1 MKKLFIVMALSILVL
16 TSFVSLAQNKYSKE
30 IFVLQESTPL
40 RISIET
46 YKQIDGWT
54 PVILSLC
61 GLDIF
66 LWMDASGKVSEM
78 QPVDSRSFAP
88 LFFIDLGYPVLS
100 SDQWSTELEV
110 YEKNEI
116 RTRFRALKTDIPV
129 LLRLDRVQKSAEIFL
144 GGYGT
149 RLNPVEAAFM
159 EIEPDLEELKLSG
172 PQILV
177 LPKLVYW
184 QEIGTIYSTLF
195 RGERFD
201 LERSRIWGKRME
213 RRRQR

>member
-1 MKKLFIVMALSILVL
+1 MALSILVL

-46 YKQIDGWT
+46 YMQINGWI
-54 PVILSLC
+54 PVVLSLC
-61 GLDIF
+61 GLDIS
-66 LWMDASGKVSEM
+66 LWMDASGNVSEM

-88 LFFIDLGYPVLS
+88 LFFIDLDYLVLS
-100 SDQWSTELEV
+100 SDEWSTELEI
-110 YEKNEI
+110 YEQNKV
-116 RTRFRALKTDIPV
+116 RTRLQALKADIPV

-172 PQILV
+172 PQIQV

-201 LERSRIWGKRME
+201 LERSRVWGKRIE

>member
-1 MKKLFIVMALSILVL
+1 MALSILVL
-16 TSFVSLAQNKYSKE
+16 ISFVSLAQNKYSKE

-46 YKQIDGWT
+46 YKQIDGWI
-54 PVILSLC
+54 PVVLSLC
-61 GLDIF
+61 GLDIS
-66 LWMDASGKVSEM
+66 LWMDASGNVSEM

-88 LFFIDLGYPVLS
+88 LFFIDLDYLVLS
-100 SDQWSTELEV
+100 SDEWSTELEI
-110 YEKNEI
+110 YEQNKV
-116 RTRFRALKTDIPV
+116 RTRLQALKADIPV

-172 PQILV
+172 PQIQV

-201 LERSRIWGKRME
+201 LERSRVWGKRIE

>member
-1 MKKLFIVMALSILVL
+1 MKKSFIVMALSILVL
-16 TSFVSLAQNKYSKE
+16 ISFVSLAQNKYSKE

-46 YKQIDGWT
+46 YKQIDGWI
-54 PVILSLC
+54 PVVLSLC
-61 GLDIF
+61 GLDIS
-66 LWMDASGKVSEM
+66 LWMDASGNVSEM

-88 LFFIDLGYPVLS
+88 LFFIDLDYLVLS
-100 SDQWSTELEV
+100 SDEWSTELEI
-110 YEKNEI
+110 YEQNKV
-116 RTRFRALKTDIPV
+116 RTRLQALKADIPV

-172 PQILV
+172 PQIQV

-201 LERSRIWGKRME
+201 LERSRVWGKRIE

>member
-1 MKKLFIVMALSILVL
+1 MKKSLIAMAAVTLALV
-16 TSFVSLAQNKYSKE
+16 SFVFSSQLKYETE
-30 IFVLQESTPL
+30 IFALKDSTPL

-46 YKQIDGWT
+46 YMEKDGWT
-54 PVILSLC
+54 PVVLSVC

-78 QPVDSRSFAP
+78 QPVDSRSLAP
-88 LFFIDLGYPVLS
+88 LFFIDLDYPVLS
-100 SDQWSTELEV
+100 SDEWSTELEI
-110 YEKNEI
+110 YEQNEI
-116 RTRFRALKTDIPV
+116 RIRLQALKADIPV
-129 LLRLDRVQKSAEIFL
+129 LLRLDRAQKSAEIFL
-144 GGYGT
+144 GGYRT
-149 RLNPVEAAFM
+149 RLNPVEATFM
-159 EIEPDLEELKLSG
+159 KIEPDLEELKLSG

-201 LERSRIWGKRME
+201 LERSRVWVKRIE

>member
-1 MKKLFIVMALSILVL
+1 MKKSFIVMALSILVL
-16 TSFVSLAQNKYSKE
+16 ISFVSLAQNKYSKE

-46 YKQIDGWT
+46 YKQINGWI
-54 PVILSLC
+54 PVVLSLC
-61 GLDIF
+61 GLDIS
-66 LWMDASGKVSEM
+66 LWMDASGNVSEM

-88 LFFIDLGYPVLS
+88 LFFIDLDYLVLS
-100 SDQWSTELEV
+100 SDEWSTELEI
-110 YEKNEI
+110 YEQNKV
-116 RTRFRALKTDIPV
+116 RTRLQALKADIPV

-172 PQILV
+172 PQIQV

-201 LERSRIWGKRME
+201 LERSRVWGKRIE

>member
-1 MKKLFIVMALSILVL
+1 MKKSFIVLALSILVL

-54 PVILSLC
+54 PVVLSLC

-78 QPVDSRSFAP
+78 QPVDSRSLAP
-88 LFFIDLGYPVLS
+88 LFFIDLDYPVLS
-100 SDQWSTELEV
+100 SDEWSTELEV
-110 YEKNEI
+110 YEQNEI
-116 RTRFRALKTDIPV
+116 RTRLKTLKSDIPV
-129 LLRLDRVQKSAEIFL
+129 LLRLDRAQKSAEIFL

-159 EIEPDLEELKLSG
+159 EIEPDLEELKLNG

-201 LERSRIWGKRME
+201 LERSRIWGKRIE